1 MAMVI
6 PHLQSPDARVR
17 YGVLSVVDAIC
28 LGCEVRMKSDLE
40 SLLAVLFPL
49 VADGS
54 AGVVIQLLNT
64 LMTLMES
71 LFPESEK
78 YISSVVTTAI
88 PLILHPHPRVSS
100 IAMDL
105 VVVGD
110 CVGMRLRRTSLTV
123 CVMDG
128 GRQTWAK
135 SVRELSPFASRHQCS
150 KMS

>member
-1 MAMVI
+1 MCCSLWLNRAIYDPVMAMVI

-49 VADGS
+49 VGDGS
-54 AGVVIQLLNT
+54 PGVVIQLLST

-78 YISSVVTTAI
+78 YIASVVKEAI
-88 PLILHPHPRVSS
+88 PLILHPHPRVASV
-100 IAMDL
+100 AMDL
-105 VVVGD
+105 VVVRIHGGL
-110 CVGMRLRRTSLTV
+110 CFGRVI
-123 CVMDG
+123 VMYH
-128 GRQTWAK
+128 R
-135 SVRELSPFASRHQCS
+135 CS
-150 KMS
+150 TR